1 VPPRVADAVERA
13 MAKDP
18 AARFPSMDD
27 FVAELDACREELSQ
41 PGEASTLVATAP
53 PQRLPARRR
62 RSLGP
67 VVLIGLGLLLL
78 GAVVAAVIFRDDIG
92 PDGARG
98 SQAITLS
105 AVASY
110 DPQGD
115 DGVEHPAEVPLA
127 TDGDD
132 ATYWPTSTY
141 NDFSSLK
148 EGVGIV
154 LDARESV
161 SPSRLVVVSD
171 KPGFTAEIRTGDSAE
186 GPFEEVASPQ
196 RLAASRTIFP
206 VEDAEARYWLV
217 WITDLDGFAHVNEVT
232 AR

>member
-1 VPPRVADAVERA
+1 

-41 PGEASTLVATAP
+41 PGEESTLVATAP
-53 PQRLPARRR
+53 PQRLPAGRR

-98 SQAITLS
+98 SQAIALS

-115 DGVEHPAEVPLA
+115 GEEHGEEVPNA
-127 TDGDD
+127 TDGNPD
-132 ATYWPTSTY
+132 TYWTTERYRSPL
-141 NDFSSLK
+141 SLIGK

-154 LDARESV
+154 VDAGSSI
-161 SPSRLVVVSD
+161 SPSQLVVVSD

-196 RLAASRTIFP
+196 RVAASRTIFP

-217 WITDLDGFAHVNEVT
+217 WITDLDDFAHVNEVT